1 MNDKKIFSR
10 IGLIMLI
17 GTLIITVVQVVGMAL
32 VPYIPAVIPSG
43 DLSTLATL
51 LPMYIIAYPIIFLLF
66 KKMPVQLTE
75 EKKKMPVGHLIAAC
89 VMCYALAIIF
99 NLIGTFV
106 TGIIAAMKQGEVE
119 NVLAT
124 VTSNISPAT
133 NFLLIVLCAP
143 IFEELLFRKAIISR
157 ISKYGD
163 SVAIIFSALI
173 FGLFHGNLLQGG
185 YAFILGI
192 FFGYVFIK
200 TGKVIYCII
209 MHMFVNFMGSFVGP
223 LLMELTN
230 YTEYEAKLAELTT
243 AGASQD
249 ELTAFMTENMS
260 TALLVGGWGWLVI
273 ILAIVGIIL
282 LLVNRKKFVF
292 APGEILMEKGK
303 RFKTV
308 YLNVGM
314 ILYCVFWI
322 GMIVMQLLG

>member
-17 GTLIITVVQVVGMAL
+17 GTLIIAVVQVVGVSL
-32 VPYIPAVIPSG
+32 VPYIPAIIPSG

-66 KKMPVQLTE
+66 KKIPVQLTG
-75 EKKKMPVGHLIAAC
+75 EKKKMPVGHLIAASL
-89 VMCYALAIIF
+89 MCYAMAITF

-106 TGIIAAMKQGEVE
+106 TGIIATIKQGEVE
-119 NVLAT
+119 NVLQT

-163 SVAIIFSALI
+163 GIALVFSALI

-200 TGKVIYCII
+200 TGKVIYSII

-230 YTEYEAKLAELTT
+230 YAEYQAKLAELTT

-249 ELTAFMTENMS
+249 ELTAFMMENMS
-260 TALLVGGWGWLVI
+260 AVFLVGGWGLLVI
-273 ILAIVGIIL
+273 ALVIVGITL
-282 LLVNRKKFVF
+282 FLVNRKKFVF
-292 APGEILMEKGK
+292 ASGEIMMEKGK

-308 YLNVGM
+308 YLNEGM
-314 ILYCVFWI
+314 ILYCIFWI
-322 GMIVMQLLG
+322 GVIVLQLLG